1 MITYIIMF
9 IVAIF
14 HLTMDMWAPLSEMQ
28 VIASSIVGNMWLV
41 GALVVLSVHN
51 E

>member
-1 MITYIIMF
+1 MITYIIMM

-28 VIASSIVGNMWLV
+28 VMASSIVGNIWLV
-41 GALVVLSVHN
+41 GSLIVLSFHN

>member
-1 MITYIIMF
+1 MVTYIIMF

-14 HLTMDMWAPLSEMQ
+14 HLTMDMWLPLSSVDMTNS
-28 VIASSIVGNMWLV
+28 VIVGNMWLV